1 MSFVTPV
8 VGLEWM
14 VTTFWL
20 CMCLAVIVG
29 LAPFDFGLLWCLGF
43 FFGCAGP
50 ASLAVGVFV
59 APLALVL
66 VCVPIVK

>member
-1 MSFVTPV
+1 MSFVTSV

-20 CMCLAVIVG
+20 CRCLAVVVG

-50 ASLAVGVFV
+50 ASLACDVCAASGVY
-59 APLALVL
+59 LA
-66 VCVPIVK
+66 